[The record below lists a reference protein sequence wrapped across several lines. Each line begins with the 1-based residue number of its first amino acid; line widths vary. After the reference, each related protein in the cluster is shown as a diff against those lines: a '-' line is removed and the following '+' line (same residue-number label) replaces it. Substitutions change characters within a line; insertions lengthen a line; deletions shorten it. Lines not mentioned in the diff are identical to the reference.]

1 MTSIINTISQK
12 LTRYFLTATKYFYFL
27 SNSNHS
33 FFVPFISIKRQTKTQ
48 TLNKYPLS
56 VICKS
61 SVTSTIL
68 IICEISII
76 LNRDGKYIYTVYIH
90 LPYIHV
96 YTRLLKRGPY
106 IHVKNVFYNHIG
118 YYYLKQPAH
127 GESITTGG

>member
-1 MTSIINTISQK
+1 MFD
-12 LTRYFLTATKYFYFL
+12 RV
-27 SNSNHS
+27 
-33 FFVPFISIKRQTKTQ
+33 FFP
-48 TLNKYPLS
+48 
-56 VICKS
+56 
-61 SVTSTIL
+61 
-68 IICEISII
+68 EISIHKCHTKFI
-76 LNRDGKYIYTVYIH
+76 NNYLDKEGIRNRDGKYIYTVYIH

>member
-1 MTSIINTISQK
+1 MEKGNQQDR
-12 LTRYFLTATKYFYFL
+12 LTRRFGEATNIYTEE
-27 SNSNHS
+27 S
-33 FFVPFISIKRQTKTQ
+33 
-48 TLNKYPLS
+48 
-56 VICKS
+56 
-61 SVTSTIL
+61 
-68 IICEISII
+68 
-76 LNRDGKYIYTVYIH
+76 RDGKYIYTVYIH